1 VAGSFLG
8 ALLLCQG
15 LLTLFAQ
22 VGCGGD
28 SLHLLQNDNN
38 QNDNASGGITVKGNI
53 VNLPSAEHLAAFAFV
68 NLRDPGTFRS
78 FTDVKNDSLSDSK
91 MSFEVRNLRDGN
103 VSVYIVDNADRNDAV
118 DAAER
123 FALVADD
130 DRRLRG
136 LKKGDCVEIRD
147 IFVDLDTGE
156 AEPEAIIKNGGLC
169 SGVLPTPTPTP
180 TLTPTPEPTSS

>member
-1 VAGSFLG
+1 
-8 ALLLCQG
+8 
-15 LLTLFAQ
+15 
-22 VGCGGD
+22 
-28 SLHLLQNDNN
+28 LHLLQNDNN

-156 AEPEAIIKNGGLC
+156 AEPEVIIKNGGLC